1 MFESHKSYNG
11 SWLFSRCRCKESKPR
26 LAIPNRREMRV
37 KEGNQKY
44 SMESGPFKKYQQK
57 V

>member
-1 MFESHKSYNG
+1 MFESYKSYTG

-37 KEGNQKY
+37 TEGNQKG
-44 SMESGPFKKYQQK
+44 SVESGSFKKHQQK